1 MSLTDDINEKIK
13 QKEASLDG
21 IADEIVV
28 TDTKKEE
35 YDGAIPEKSLFE
47 LKFIPF

>member
-35 YDGAIPEKSLFE
+35 YDGAISTVD
-47 LKFIPF
+47 